1 MVIIY
6 DYLVGGWALPL
17 LKNHG
22 ANRQLGWWHSQLF
35 MEKKT
40 SSKPPISFFLRW
52 PAVWTHVMRTYI
64 TICSKLTVRSWQIG
78 VGRWVSTKSWWC
90 SGSML
95 IYILTL

>member
-17 LKNHG
+17 LKNNG

-40 SSKPPISFFLRW
+40 SSKPQSVFFCADRLFGLMSCEHISQF
-52 PAVWTHVMRTYI
+52 AVN
-64 TICSKLTVRSWQIG
+64 
-78 VGRWVSTKSWWC
+78 
-90 SGSML
+90 
-95 IYILTL
+95 